1 MRPVKILTDSCS
13 DLPRELREKY
23 DIDYARMKTDRDG
36 VEQWASLDYE
46 YYTPK
51 ELYDPIRAGKRVL
64 TTQVPPEEFDR
75 IFRQYLAQGYDIVY
89 IGCSLKQSSSVNTG
103 EVVAQKL
110 RSEYPDAFISSI
122 DSLNASVGEGLL
134 AIRAAEY
141 RDAGFSAQDI
151 TEKIKAER
159 NNVNEYVT
167 VHNLDALK
175 RAGRVKASSA
185 FFGNLLG
192 VKPILISDVEGYQ
205 TPVKKVKGRQNSLRE
220 MVNMMKDSIVDP
232 RKQCIYIVHSD
243 CAEEAEVL
251 RQMVNEAIPGASTY
265 IGYIGPIIGASIGA
279 DALGIFAFGREVTY
293 KA

>member
-1 MRPVKILTDSCS
+1 
-13 DLPRELREKY
+13 
-23 DIDYARMKTDRDG
+23 MKTDRDG
-36 VEQWASLDYE
+36 VEQWASLDFE

-75 IFRQYLAQGYDIVY
+75 IFRQYLSQGYDIVY

-110 RSEYPDAFISSI
+110 RSEFPDAYISSI
-122 DSLNASVGEGLL
+122 DSLNACMGEGLL

-251 RQMVNEAIPGASTY
+251 RQMVQEAIPDASTY

-279 DALGIFAFGREVTY
+279 DALGTFAFGREVTY